1 VVINELME
9 IGLEKLKRLDFAN
22 PQLELRLILSK
33 LLNKD
38 KSYVYAFGDKE
49 VSEDIR
55 EKFMEI
61 VKLRSQGYP
70 FQYIMKEKEFMG
82 LDFYIEDGVLI
93 PRPDTEILVEY
104 IIEYIQ
110 KNYRD
115 VDIKV
120 LDLGIGS
127 GAISLS
133 IANYCPNAFIYGV
146 DIEDTPIKVSNINKE
161 RLNIANARFLKGNMF
176 DAISK
181 FNLEKS
187 FHIIAS
193 NPPYIPS
200 EEIEK
205 LQIEVKTYE
214 PRIALD
220 GGDDGLRFYRLIS
233 SQAKDYIVDGGLLIF
248 EIGFNQGESVKKILE
263 KNNYNDVIVL
273 KDLQGH
279 DRVVLGY
286 Y

>member
-1 VVINELME
+1 
-9 IGLEKLKRLDFAN
+9 
-22 PQLELRLILSK
+22 
-33 LLNKD
+33 
-38 KSYVYAFGDKE
+38 
-49 VSEDIR
+49 
-55 EKFMEI
+55 
-61 VKLRSQGYP
+61 
-70 FQYIMKEKEFMG
+70 
-82 LDFYIEDGVLI
+82 
-93 PRPDTEILVEY
+93 
-104 IIEYIQ
+104 
-110 KNYRD
+110 
-115 VDIKV
+115 
-120 LDLGIGS
+120 
-127 GAISLS
+127 
-133 IANYCPNAFIYGV
+133 
-146 DIEDTPIKVSNINKE
+146 
-161 RLNIANARFLKGNMF
+161 MF

>member
-1 VVINELME
+1 MVINELME